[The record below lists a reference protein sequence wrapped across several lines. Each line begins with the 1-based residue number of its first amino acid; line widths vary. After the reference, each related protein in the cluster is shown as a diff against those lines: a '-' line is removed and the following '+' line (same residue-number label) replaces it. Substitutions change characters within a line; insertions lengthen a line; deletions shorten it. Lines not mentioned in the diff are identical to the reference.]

1 MAVVR
6 VCVCLCGWEGRVG
19 AKGTKT
25 HKISRLVVPFR
36 SGNSRIWVAPLRE
49 LQSKKE
55 KSVRR
60 LSLFLS
66 LPLSFHSQT
75 HTHTLARVHRPCLTA
90 HFIHQ
95 TFSPTSTQAAL
106 AVSLDIISHTIQHV
120 LTTHSLL
127 PHQHTAQQYA
137 NTTSFSRPLHMST
150 QPSLQRT
157 EDDLHSVWAN
167 SLEWF
172 LLTAYLQRV
181 QLR

>member
-1 MAVVR
+1 MHLNINIFFTVHFKGSLGEIIYCGFVVAVVR

-75 HTHTLARVHRPCLTA
+75 DTHTHTRACTQTLSNSSFHPSNFFSNINTGCFGCLTR
-90 HFIHQ
+90 HHK
-95 TFSPTSTQAAL
+95 SHHSTCSYNTL
-106 AVSLDIISHTIQHV
+106 S
-120 LTTHSLL
+120 LTTSAHS
-127 PHQHTAQQYA
+127 TAI
-137 NTTSFSRPLHMST
+137 R
-150 QPSLQRT
+150 
-157 EDDLHSVWAN
+157 
-167 SLEWF
+167 
-172 LLTAYLQRV
+172 
-181 QLR
+181 